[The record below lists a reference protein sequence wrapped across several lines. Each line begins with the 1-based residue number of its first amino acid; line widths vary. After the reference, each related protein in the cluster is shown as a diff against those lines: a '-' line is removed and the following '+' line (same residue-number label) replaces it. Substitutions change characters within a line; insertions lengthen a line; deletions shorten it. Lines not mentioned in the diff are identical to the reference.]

1 LDQQDQM
8 QQRIIEIFSERFDTR
23 LESDGVDLLETGLV
37 DSVKIVELVL
47 EIEQRFGV
55 SLPFEELEI
64 EDFRTVPRLAERIAR
79 NTAAG
84 HLTRCDGHPGRVLR
98 SGPQRGRRRVQPP
111 HGGARFELALS
122 RAS

>member
-1 LDQQDQM
+1 MEKLDEL
-8 QQRIIEIFSERFDTR
+8 QQRITAIFAERFETR
-23 LESDGVDLLETGLV
+23 LESDDVDLLETGLV

-79 NTAAG
+79 TTPA
-84 HLTRCDGHPGRVLR
+84 VL
-98 SGPQRGRRRVQPP
+98 
-111 HGGARFELALS
+111 
-122 RAS
+122 

>member
-1 LDQQDQM
+1 MEKLDQL
-8 QQRIIEIFSERFDTR
+8 QQKIAAIFAERFETK
-23 LESDGVDLLETGLV
+23 LESDDVDLLETGLV

-79 NTAAG
+79 TTPA
-84 HLTRCDGHPGRVLR
+84 VL
-98 SGPQRGRRRVQPP
+98 
-111 HGGARFELALS
+111 
-122 RAS
+122 